1 MPADGSD
8 LDTPLDIRTRRL
20 FFGVFVC
27 EALTIAALW
36 AFGRI
41 FS

>member
-1 MPADGSD
+1 MVDSDPAADA
-8 LDTPLDIRTRRL
+8 RTRRL
-20 FFGVFVC
+20 YIGVFVC
-27 EALTIAALW
+27 EAFTILALW